1 MRNYTNTQTRKAGL
15 HSIKGLCKKL
25 RYDALKSIKVK
36 KKTKELGKTLKYIDK
51 PKETPILNF
60 SGIININVRKF

>member
-36 KKTKELGKTLKYIDK
+36 KNKRTRKN
-51 PKETPILNF
+51 PKIY
-60 SGIININVRKF
+60 